1 MLYVLGFICLGPIV
15 FIACLPIITGS
26 SGVAL
31 HFSLRS
37 EIGVFDVF
45 WLSLDVSH
53 LWNDLMFG
61 IFSGIPAL
69 LVSIFYCVMITPA
82 MAAIF
87 LAVAGGIVLLLVAI
101 PAAVMLLLCG
111 RDQSVP
117 GAVTRPSDE
126 IHHIYARNATS
137 TWWLF

>member
-1 MLYVLGFICLGPIV
+1 VCLGPIV
-15 FIACLPIITGS
+15 FIVCFPLVTGPA
-26 SGVAL
+26 GVAL

-37 EIGVFDVF
+37 EIGVLDVF
-45 WLSLDVSH
+45 WLSLEISH

-69 LVSIFYCVMITPA
+69 LVSIFYCVMVTPA
-82 MAAIF
+82 TAAIL
-87 LAVAGGIVLLLVAI
+87 LAVAGGIVLLLIAI
-101 PAAVMLLLCG
+101 PAAVLLLSYG

-117 GAVTRPSDE
+117 GAVARPTDE
-126 IHHIYARNATS
+126 IHHIYARQAAS